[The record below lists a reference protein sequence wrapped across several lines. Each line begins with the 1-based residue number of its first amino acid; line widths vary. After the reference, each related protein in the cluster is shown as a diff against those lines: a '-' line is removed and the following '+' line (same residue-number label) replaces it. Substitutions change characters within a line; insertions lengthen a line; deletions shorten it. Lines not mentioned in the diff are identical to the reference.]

1 MEIVVDTSV
10 LIAVIANEPEKDSLI
25 ELTRGAGLVAPQS
38 VHWEIANAFSAML
51 KRQRINLDQALR
63 AIEIY
68 RQIPIRLVDV
78 ELEDSL
84 EIAQKQGIYA
94 YDAFL
99 LRSALKYK
107 LPLLSLDRN
116 MAIIARQMGIQIL
129 EVYHE

>member
-1 MEIVVDTSV
+1 MEIVIDTSI
-10 LIAVIANEPEKDSLI
+10 LIAVIANEPKKRPLI
-25 ELTRGAGLVAPQS
+25 ELTRGAGLIAPQS

-51 KRQRINLDQALR
+51 KRQRITLDQALR

-84 EIAQKQGIYA
+84 EIAQKQAIYA

-99 LRSALKYK
+99 LRCAVKYK

-116 MAIIARQMGIQIL
+116 MMTVARQMGIHVL
-129 EVYHE
+129 EV

>member
-1 MEIVVDTSV
+1 MQVVVDTSV
-10 LIAVIANEPEKDSLI
+10 LIAVIANEPEKDHLI
-25 ELTRGAGLVAPQS
+25 ELTRGAGMIAPQS

-51 KRQRINLDQALR
+51 KRQRITLDQALR

-68 RQIPIRLVDV
+68 HQIPIRLVDV

-84 EIAQKQGIYA
+84 EIAQKQGIYV
-94 YDAFL
+94 YGAFL

-107 LPLLSLDRN
+107 LPLLSLDRY
-116 MAIIARQMGIQIL
+116 MTVVARQMDIQVL